1 MMSKGMIKVI
11 CIIMAVLMILGVGA
25 VVLQVFAVDENA
37 IMTFVNPATGDNG
50 SDYYVPA
57 GIAVAAILAV
67 VLCVVL
73 PKLKKKDVSA
83 QMPESKAKPSQTKST
98 QQKSAPTKVTEPK
111 IRTVGRNVSRK
122 DNKE

>member
-11 CIIMAVLMILGVGA
+11 CIIMAVLMILSVGA
-25 VVLQVFAVDENA
+25 VVLQVFAADEA

-73 PKLKKKDVSA
+73 PKLKKKDACVP
-83 QMPESKAKPSQTKST
+83 MPETKAEPVKKVSEQTK
-98 QQKSAPTKVTEPK
+98 KPEPK
-111 IRTVGRNVSRK
+111 VRNVGRSVDRR
-122 DNKE
+122 D